1 MEVFGD
7 EIHLQFDGDLRQIES
22 ALTTAGVVVRD
33 LAVREPGLE
42 DVFLQ
47 LTAGAGRQSAAF
59 RFERAPALSAPASI
73 ECRDVSRRFDSFTA
87 VDRVDLS
94 VRHGEI
100 FGLLGP
106 NGAGKTTLIKMMC
119 GLLEPSAGVIMIGG
133 VNVRTERE
141 RVWTA
146 IGYMSQRFSL
156 YQDLSVRQNL
166 QLYADLYGVTRATYT
181 VLMER
186 LGLEPFASRLTKDL
200 PTGVRQRV
208 SLLCAMLHNPPI
220 VFLDEPTS
228 GVDPQARRIFWEL
241 IYSLSRE
248 AGVTVLV
255 STHYMDEA
263 AHCDRLGLMDQGRLI
278 AAGSP
283 AELREQ
289 SERRSGSLLAI
300 DADDVRRAHQILLRE
315 RPDAVLFGRRI
326 HVRSVNAYADQ
337 AALTSRL
344 HREGIGRVRIEPIPL
359 SMDDTF
365 TDFIRTAEAAAHV

>member
-1 MEVFGD
+1 MSYSSTS
-7 EIHLQFDGDLRQIES
+7 R
-22 ALTTAGVVVRD
+22 R
-33 LAVREPGLE
+33 
-42 DVFLQ
+42 
-47 LTAGAGRQSAAF
+47 
-59 RFERAPALSAPASI
+59 PASI
-73 ECRDVSRRFDSFTA
+73 DCRDVSRRFDSFTA

>member
-1 MEVFGD
+1 M
-7 EIHLQFDGDLRQIES
+7 
-22 ALTTAGVVVRD
+22 
-33 LAVREPGLE
+33 
-42 DVFLQ
+42 
-47 LTAGAGRQSAAF
+47 
-59 RFERAPALSAPASI
+59 
-73 ECRDVSRRFDSFTA
+73 
-87 VDRVDLS
+87 
-94 VRHGEI
+94 
-100 FGLLGP
+100 
-106 NGAGKTTLIKMMC
+106 
-119 GLLEPSAGVIMIGG
+119 
-133 VNVRTERE
+133 
-141 RVWTA
+141 
-146 IGYMSQRFSL
+146 
-156 YQDLSVRQNL
+156 
-166 QLYADLYGVTRATYT
+166 
-181 VLMER
+181 
-186 LGLEPFASRLTKDL
+186 
-200 PTGVRQRV
+200 
-208 SLLCAMLHNPPI
+208 
-220 VFLDEPTS
+220 
-228 GVDPQARRIFWEL
+228 
-241 IYSLSRE
+241 
-248 AGVTVLV
+248 TVLV